1 MNETREIGREGD
13 MDGKALSRRQNQHC
27 LAMVLEVNRCKR
39 KKAESQKHQLPRNTL
54 GRRKLCLLKA
64 EDLEEEY
71 AATLNTLGLA
81 YWEVI

>member
-13 MDGKALSRRQNQHC
+13 VDGKALSQRQNQHC

-54 GRRKLCLLKA
+54 GRRKVFTKGRRLGKRVRC
-64 EDLEEEY
+64 
-71 AATLNTLGLA
+71 NT
-81 YWEVI
+81 